1 MRLKV
6 LSEENNELKSQLD
19 VARMQMLEN
28 KKAARMY
35 AELKT
40 RHDFAQVHIYIY
52 IYVNVLMPRFLD
64 YRTIVL
70 NKSVSAVLTY
80 VW

>member
-19 VARMQMLEN
+19 VARIQILET

-35 AELKT
+35 PKLKT
-40 RHDFAQVHIYIY
+40 RHDFVQVHIYIY
-52 IYVNVLMPRFLD
+52 VNVPMPRFLD